1 MTREPHAAQRLRIY
15 LGERDKA
22 PSGHPLWE
30 EILKEARTRGLSG
43 VTVLKGVAG
52 YGAHSRVHTT
62 KILRLS
68 EDLPFVIEIIDEASR
83 LAEFLP
89 WLEDNFR
96 EGLVTREDCQVLI
109 HRPEHPPKDA

>member
-1 MTREPHAAQRLRIY
+1 MADAQRMRIY

-30 EILKEARTRGLSG
+30 EILKEARARGLAG

-52 YGAHSRVHTT
+52 FGAHSRVHTT

-68 EDLPFVIEIIDEASR
+68 EDLPFVIEIVDQAAR
-83 LAEFLP
+83 LADFLP
-89 WLEDNFR
+89 WLETNFR
-96 EGLVTREDCQVLI
+96 EGLVTLEDCRIAI
-109 HRPEHPPKDA
+109 HRPDHSD